1 MDKMSRRAAL
11 RAAVA
16 TGAALGFGNS
26 AKAVPVKPVIPRE
39 RLFDASWLFH
49 RGDVAG
55 AEQAAFDDTGWR
67 KLVMPHVPPEQIG
80 NPPHA
85 VGPFDANRSPGKSF
99 AGWTLGGTGWYRKRF
114 FATDIGAEE
123 VVEIRFDGVYKD
135 CEFWLNGQ

>member
-67 KLVMPHVPPEQIG
+67 KLDLPHDWSIEDAPGARRRPIPGLLRPPCGMP
-80 NPPHA
+80 
-85 VGPFDANRSPGKSF
+85 
-99 AGWTLGGTGWYRKRF
+99 
-114 FATDIGAEE
+114 
-123 VVEIRFDGVYKD
+123 
-135 CEFWLNGQ
+135 C